1 MAQGHMG
8 AIRRI
13 PCSPGRRHRGD
24 LCIREKTEK
33 MKKSIFLVLVAVGIS
48 APAAD
53 SSLLRWLAA
62 RGATAPPAGRHAP
75 PAAGAGAEKDP
86 APRPAETRPG
96 RTRDL
101 RP

>member
-33 MKKSIFLVLVAVGIS
+33 MKKSIFLVLVAVAI
-48 APAAD
+48 PALAD
-53 SSLLRWLAA
+53 EAALPRWRGVRGPTA
-62 RGATAPPAGRHAP
+62 RLPGYARPPGGGPQPQADPPPRPVKP
-75 PAAGAGAEKDP
+75 PAAQPSDVQP
-86 APRPAETRPG
+86 
-96 RTRDL
+96 
-101 RP
+101 